1 MHIRSA
7 EPSRR
12 TWLRTSVSGDTNM
25 GARSGSSGVALGEDR
40 KQGGACEVTLPFG
53 EGGLSLCVGG
63 GGIPQDPPPSITD
76 VVPETKGAARLNPSI
91 TTTHTH
97 EQIKKCQAERSV
109 VNT

>member
-1 MHIRSA
+1 
-7 EPSRR
+7 
-12 TWLRTSVSGDTNM
+12 M

-91 TTTHTH
+91 TTHTH

-109 VNT
+109 VNN